1 MRLIETNKVNGSGVC
16 IFEATDRVGGRIYS
30 LRGMG
35 PNKDLSVDAG
45 GGYQKK
51 TTSIHPV
58 KKFVRK
64 T

>member
-1 MRLIETNKVNGSGVC
+1 MGAGTGGLYTAMRLIETNKVNGSGVC

-51 TTSIHPV
+51 NY
-58 KKFVRK
+58 
-64 T
+64 